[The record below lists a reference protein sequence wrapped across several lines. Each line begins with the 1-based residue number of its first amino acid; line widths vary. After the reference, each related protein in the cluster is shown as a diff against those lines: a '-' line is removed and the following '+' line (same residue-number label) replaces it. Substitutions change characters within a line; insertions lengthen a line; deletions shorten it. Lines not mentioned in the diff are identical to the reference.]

1 MELNRRD
8 VVAAL
13 GAAGVAVGA
22 GGAALSVMDGDEAG
36 SETAENDDGPISDH
50 DRRTLV
56 AAAETLYP
64 SELDG
69 IEAFVTEYVDGRA
82 ADRPAHAAGMADAA
96 AYLDEYTA
104 AWYDEDRFAEL
115 DPATRSEAL
124 RQMNVDTTEPD
135 PEGGDVERVR
145 YYVVNELQFALYST
159 PTGGELVGIENPQG
173 HPGGT
178 TSYQRGP
185 QEQ

>member
-1 MELNRRD
+1 MELTRRD

-22 GGAALSVMDGDEAG
+22 GGAALIVMDDEGDGTVE
-36 SETAENDDGPISDH
+36 DVPGPITEQEL
-50 DRRTLV
+50 RTFV

-69 IEAFVTEYVDGRA
+69 IEEFVTDYVAGRA
-82 ADRPAHAAGMADAA
+82 ESRPEHVAGMADAA
-96 AYLDEYTA
+96 AYLDEYTD
-104 AWYDEDRFAEL
+104 AWYEADRFADL
-115 DPATRSEAL
+115 APSNRSDAF
-124 RQMNVDTTEPD
+124 RRMNVDTTDPD

-159 PTGGELVGIENPQG
+159 PTGGELVGLENPQG